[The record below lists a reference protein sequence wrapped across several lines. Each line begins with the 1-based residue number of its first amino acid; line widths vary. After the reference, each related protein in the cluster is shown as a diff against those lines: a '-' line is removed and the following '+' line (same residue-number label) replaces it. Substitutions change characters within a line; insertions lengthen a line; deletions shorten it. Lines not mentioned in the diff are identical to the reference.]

1 MTETAFS
8 WRSGVH
14 ALADKVQDEKLL
26 RRVWKIL
33 DRQYQKEAS
42 EEQKEKMSA

>member
-1 MTETAFS
+1 MTEHAFS

-14 ALADKVQDEKLL
+14 ILADKVQDEKLL

-42 EEQKEKMSA
+42 TDRKEKLSA